1 MVLHGAKALAVPLK
15 FGQRMVVHSIP
26 GPGILRWE
34 TYVLG
39 KIWFTGS
46 FNQNNLEILDASEPK
61 TAIFLQKLLKAGRKL
76 NPDPVFQLNGFY
88 IKNYIDFDINW
99 GLGSS
104 SSLVSNLAWWLD
116 ISPYNLYREL
126 YQGSG
131 YDVFCARSGR
141 PIIYQLINN
150 LPSSEEILF
159 DPKYSNHLYFV
170 YLGRKQDSQQSV
182 MHFKTKSLNDERL
195 IGKISELTDSLLNAD
210 TLEDFMTVMRLHEE
224 IISSILGLKQVKE
237 ELFPDFQG
245 EIKSLGA
252 WGGDF
257 VMAATPLSYHDV
269 IDYFRNKNLQVVFK
283 WNEII

>member
-15 FGQRMVVHSIP
+15 FGQRMVVHTIP

-46 FNQNNLEILDASEPK
+46 FNQNNLEILEASEPK

-88 IKNYIDFDINW
+88 IQNYIDFDINW

-159 DPKYSNHLYFV
+159 NPKYSDHLYFV

-257 VMAATPLSYHDV
+257 VMAATPISYHDV